1 MPDAPTTPPPASP
14 TPPEPAVRALTVL
27 KLLLLSAHRLN
38 VPRMAAALSYRTLF
52 SIIPILVVSLALF
65 GAFSKEGDIS
75 RVVNQLLQFTGISEI
90 VVEDPGTG
98 EGPTKP
104 SASPDPAATPGGAS
118 VPPPAAHSRA
128 RLDEFITGIV
138 ARVREVK
145 FSAIAIV
152 GLLALIYAAI
162 TLIVEMEDAFNQIFR
177 APEGRSWVRRLTEYW
192 TLLSLGPLLLVAT
205 FAVSETARQKIGSW
219 TSQMNLGDLG
229 INPIA
234 VTAFLIT
241 VLISTSLL
249 FILYT
254 AVPNTRVRVWPA
266 LVGAFASAV
275 LWEAAK
281 WGFTQFVVYSA
292 SYAKFYGTLALL
304 PMFMLW
310 IYITWFIILLGL
322 VLAYSIQNY
331 KQIASLA
338 GASGLLFSGPAF
350 LRAVDEELARD
361 GAGRV
366 VDPSSILLV
375 ACCVAE
381 RFAKG
386 DKTTLSTIVS
396 RTALPEPAVR
406 RMLESLA
413 AAGFVAAVADK
424 NGSADKTSYTLARP
438 ADTIRAADVLRL
450 TRRSAVRAGDASL
463 DPASRVLEDLD
474 DQRLRAAEGKSL
486 ADLIGA
492 PAKPPAPASPIPA
505 A

>member
-98 EGPTKP
+98 DAPDRPAPTSP
-104 SASPDPAATPGGAS
+104 GASGAQPPAAGA
-118 VPPPAAHSRA
+118 PAHSRA

-177 APEGRSWVRRLTEYW
+177 APEGRSWVRRMTEYW

-413 AAGFVAAVADK
+413 AAGFVAAIADK
-424 NGSADKTSYTLARP
+424 NGSAEKASYTLARP

-486 ADLIGA
+486 ADLIGP
-492 PAKPPAPASPIPA
+492 PAKAAPTPIPA

>member
-1 MPDAPTTPPPASP
+1 MPDAPISSPPSAEPPKPAS
-14 TPPEPAVRALTVL
+14 PPEPAVRTLSVL
-27 KLLLLSAHRLN
+27 RLLLLSAHRLN

-52 SIIPILVVSLALF
+52 SLIPILVVSLALF

-75 RVVNQLLQFTGISEI
+75 RVVNQLLQFTGISDI

-98 EGPTKP
+98 EGPAK
-104 SASPDPAATPGGAS
+104 ASPNAPAQPTASPASPGTT
-118 VPPPAAHSRA
+118 PPAASRA

-205 FAVSETARQKIGSW
+205 FAVSETARQKVGSW

-234 VTAFLIT
+234 VTAFLLT

-366 VDPSSILLV
+366 VDPASILLV

-386 DKTTLSTIVS
+386 EKTTLGTIVS

-413 AAGFVAAVADK
+413 TAGLVATVADK
-424 NGSADKTSYTLARP
+424 NGSADKALYTLARP

-450 TRRSAVRAGDASL
+450 ARRGAVRAGDASL

-474 DQRLRAAEGKSL
+474 DQRLRAAEGRSL
-486 ADLIGA
+486 ADLVR
-492 PAKPPAPASPIPA
+492 PIPA